1 MNQIL
6 ITKDE
11 KERSTL
17 GLKPIIIFFA
27 AALIIVGLIFLG
39 QGVYKS
45 YKKAQENKDYPRPTL
60 ALEKNGSSLN
70 MYFKG
75 EIPINKIEYAWND
88 GSISLL
94 EVSGKK
100 EVKFDVEM
108 PNGNNNLQVYVIDV
122 NGNKTKFEQKVSF
135 TQTDNKDT
143 EKPKIAI
150 TKSETAGKIKIKAT
164 DNDEIDYVS
173 YKWEGED
180 EIVVKATEETKKEI
194 VQEINVQ
201 KGTKKI
207 VATVVDKTGNK
218 KSITMDIVGSNGP
231 TIKVSIADNNFV
243 VKVTSEASLTKI
255 TYTHNDE
262 EKTVENIPEKSKE
275 FEFKVPL
282 KDGVNYLKI
291 NAYENDIITEY
302 KCKKTK

>member
-11 KERSTL
+11 KGRSTL

-291 NAYENDIITEY
+291 NAYENDIMTEY

>member
-11 KERSTL
+11 KGRSTL

-27 AALIIVGLIFLG
+27 VALIIVGIIFLG
-39 QGVYKS
+39 QGAYKS
-45 YKKAQENKDYPRPTL
+45 YKKAQETKDFPKPTL

-70 MYFKG
+70 MHLKC

-100 EVKFDVEM
+100 EVKFDIEM
-108 PNGNNNLQVYVIDV
+108 PNGNNTLQVYAIDV
-122 NGNKTKFEQKVSF
+122 NGNKTKFEQKISF
-135 TQTDNKDT
+135 TQEDNKDT
-143 EKPKIAI
+143 EKPEITIA
-150 TKSETAGKIKIKAT
+150 KSETAGKIKIKAT
-164 DNDEIDYVS
+164 DNSEIDYLS

-180 EIVVKATEETKKEI
+180 EIVVKATEDTKKEI
-194 VQEINVQ
+194 IQEINVQ

-207 VATVVDKTGNK
+207 IVTVVDKTGNK
-218 KSITMDIVGSNGP
+218 KSLTMDIVGSNGP
-231 TIKVSIADNNFV
+231 TVKVSIADNNFI
-243 VKVTSEASLTKI
+243 VKVTSEVGLTKI

-262 EKTVENIPEKSKE
+262 EKSVENIPEKAKE

-291 NAYENDIITEY
+291 NAYENDIMAEY

>member
-11 KERSTL
+11 KGRSTL

-27 AALIIVGLIFLG
+27 VALIIVGFIFLG
-39 QGVYKS
+39 QGAYKS
-45 YKKAQENKDYPRPTL
+45 YIKAQESKDYPRPTL

-135 TQTDNKDT
+135 TQADNKDT
-143 EKPKIAI
+143 EKPKITI
-150 TKSETAGKIKIKAT
+150 TKGETAGKIKIKAT
-164 DNDEIDYVS
+164 DNKEIDYVS
-173 YKWEGED
+173 YKWEDED
-180 EIVVKATEETKKEI
+180 EVVIKATEETKKEI

-218 KSITMDIVGSNGP
+218 KSLTMDIVGSNGP
-231 TIKVSIADNNFV
+231 TVKVSIADNNFV
-243 VKVTSEASLTKI
+243 IKVTSEASLTKI

-262 EKTVENIPEKSKE
+262 EKNVENIPEKSKE

-291 NAYENDIITEY
+291 NAYENDIMTEY